1 MNKKSLLGFFFG
13 SVLALCGDS
22 IQAAIIADW
31 TFETSV
37 PTTPGPI
44 APEVGSGTGTG
55 VHAGAA
61 TYSSPSGNGSAQS
74 WNSNT
79 WAIGDYY
86 QFQASTLGE
95 SGITISWDQTR
106 SSSGPGQPNPS
117 APSFKLQYSTDGTNF
132 TDAFSYIVPV
142 TGNTGAVWTSQF
154 ADLSSVSAL
163 DNQSAVYFRMTAIQ
177 AAQSANG
184 QSRVDNVVIASVPEP
199 TAGLLLVSAVL
210 LVAGRRNRRHY
221 S

>member
-1 MNKKSLLGFFFG
+1 MIKTSLFGCFLGSIFCLFG
-13 SVLALCGDS
+13 ITA
-22 IQAAIIADW
+22 QAALIADW

-37 PTTPGPI
+37 RTTAGPI

-95 SGITISWDQTR
+95 NGISIAWDQTR
-106 SSSGPGQPNPS
+106 SSSGPGQPNPT

-132 TDAFSYIVPV
+132 TDAFSYVVPV

-154 ADLSSVSAL
+154 ADLSSVTAL

-184 QSRVDNVVIASVPEP
+184 QSRLDNVVIASVPEP
-199 TAGLLLVSAVL
+199 TAALLIVSAVVL
-210 LVAGRRNRRHY
+210 IVGGRKHRHN

>member
-1 MNKKSLLGFFFG
+1 MIKTSLFG
-13 SVLALCGDS
+13 LLVGGIFSFCSV
-22 IQAAIIADW
+22 AIEAGTIADW

-37 PTTPGPI
+37 PTTAGPI

-95 SGITISWDQTR
+95 NAISISWDQTR

-132 TDAFSYIVPV
+132 TDAFSYVVPV
-142 TGNTGAVWTSQF
+142 TSSSGAVWTSQF
-154 ADLSSVSAL
+154 ADLSSVPAL

-199 TAGLLLVSAVL
+199 AAGLLLISAVL
-210 LVAGRRNRRHY
+210 SVAGWRKQR
-221 S
+221 